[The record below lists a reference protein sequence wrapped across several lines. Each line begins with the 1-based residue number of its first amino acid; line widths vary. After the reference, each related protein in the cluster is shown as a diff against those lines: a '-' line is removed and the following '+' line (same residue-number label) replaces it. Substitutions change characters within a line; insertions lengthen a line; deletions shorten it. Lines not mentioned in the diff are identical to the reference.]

1 MEHCIQP
8 FLDECDIN
16 HDGLIS
22 DYEWGVALDLE
33 EGSIIFYIYNSSSE
47 LSELAYFVVRRT

>member
-33 EGSIIFYIYNSSSE
+33 EGSILFYIQ
-47 LSELAYFVVRRT
+47 

>member
-16 HDGLIS
+16 NDGLIS
-22 DYEWGVALDLE
+22 DHEWGVALDLE
-33 EGSIIFYIYNSSSE
+33 KGLLDNNW
-47 LSELAYFVVRRT
+47 L